1 VPNQTA
7 APERRRL
14 RRSQRPHAERNAGV
28 RFPRWYWPS
37 FTAPGT
43 IWLLLL
49 FVVPFYVAVSVA
61 FGTVDFFQN
70 PLPVYQPWYWS
81 GATFVDSLHRFTAAG
96 EEGFYRPA
104 LLRTLL
110 YVPIASLICL
120 VFGYAIAYYVARHG
134 GRRKGMFLILLIS
147 PFWISYLMRIY
158 AWQGLLQ
165 DDGFINKTL
174 QFLHLTGS
182 PVNWLQGRPITV
194 VLGLV
199 YGYIPYMILP
209 LYGQLDRVDSSLLE
223 AGRDLGASPLQTFT
237 RVTLPQSRQAILAGL
252 IIVSLPM
259 FGDYFTNDLLG
270 STKTS
275 MFGNLIDTAIQGQGQ
290 APQAASLVLMLIV
303 LLLIPLWYYLRST
316 KRAQEAL

>member
-1 VPNQTA
+1 V
-7 APERRRL
+7 
-14 RRSQRPHAERNAGV
+14 
-28 RFPRWYWPS
+28 
-37 FTAPGT
+37 
-43 IWLLLL
+43 L
-49 FVVPFYVAVSVA
+49 FVVPFYVVVSVA

-81 GATFVDSLHRFTAAG
+81 GATFVDTLQHFTAAG
-96 EEGFYRPA
+96 EAGFYRPA
-104 LLRTLL
+104 LIRTLVF
-110 YVPIASLICL
+110 VPIASLICL
-120 VFGYAIAYYVARHG
+120 IFGYGVAYYVARYG
-134 GRRKGMFLILLIS
+134 GKRKGLFLVLLIS

-165 DDGFINKTL
+165 DDGFVNKAL
-174 QFLHLTGS
+174 QLMHVTAS

-199 YGYIPYMILP
+199 YGYIPYMVLP

-223 AGRDLGASPLQTFT
+223 AGRDLGASPWRTFR

-275 MFGNLIDTAIQGQGQ
+275 MFGNLIDTAIQGQGE
-290 APQAASLVLMLIV
+290 APQAASLVLMLMI
-303 LLLIPLWYYLRST
+303 LLMIPLWYYLRST
-316 KRAQEAL
+316 KRAQESP